1 MAQKQPFY
9 RVVIQGSNGQSFEIN
24 KFTSIKFVYS
34 LNSAGNAELQIPV
47 NDLKINPI
55 TTSPLTTWIKI
66 YRWDDKD
73 IPSTEKLV
81 WYGLLYD
88 VSYGN
93 EDVQGNVSLR
103 YRDIAGILASRRVDR
118 DYAVTTAIDASQI
131 LWDLIDTTQSKTAGG
146 VVVGNLGITQG
157 AAPASKNREP
167 KKDLRSRTILDV
179 MQSFSNNIDGIDWEI
194 TPTPVNSSVG
204 IFNTYYR
211 GADELYHKGNVISTP
226 LVYHADDTSL
236 MKLNNVQ
243 SASVDEVGAE
253 YANDMLILAATVDE
267 SQLYAVSENIPQKKA
282 IGLFQDV
289 KSFTELSVQ
298 DTIDDRATEELNS
311 TLNIPKNID
320 LKMLPLQQPR
330 FGTFDVGDIFTV
342 DYKNYH
348 FREFVE
354 QYRLYKLSVT
364 VDNNG
369 VEKMD
374 FELAHI

>member
-9 RVVIQGSNGQSFEIN
+9 RVVIEGSNGQSFEIN
-24 KFTSIKFVYS
+24 RFTSIKFSYS
-34 LNSAGNAELQIPV
+34 LNSAGNAEMQIPI
-47 NDLKINPI
+47 NDVKINPI
-55 TTSPLTTWIKI
+55 TTVPLTSWIRI
-66 YRWDDKD
+66 YRWDNKND
-73 IPSTEKLV
+73 PSTEKLA

-88 VSYGN
+88 VSYSN
-93 EDVQGNVSLR
+93 EDLQGNVSLR

-118 DYAVTTAIDASQI
+118 DYSVTTPTDASQI

-146 VVVGNLGITQG
+146 EVVGDLGIIQG
-157 AAPASKNREP
+157 VAPASKNREP

-194 TPTPVNSSVG
+194 TPTPVNSSIG

-211 GADELYHKGNVISTP
+211 GASELYHKGNVISTP
-226 LVYHADDTSL
+226 LVYHADDTSS

-243 SASVDEVGAE
+243 SASVDESGGE
-253 YANDMLILAATVDE
+253 YANDMLVLGATIDETQLFAA
-267 SQLYAVSENIPQKKA
+267 AENIPQKKA

-289 KSFTELSVQ
+289 KSITELSEQ
-298 DTIDDRATEELNS
+298 GTIDDRATEELNS

-320 LKMLPLQQPR
+320 FSMLPLQQPR

-348 FREFVE
+348 FREFTE

-374 FELAHI
+374 LELAHI

>member
-9 RVVIQGSNGQSFEIN
+9 RVVIRGANGQSFEIN
-24 KFTSIKFVYS
+24 KFTSVKFVYS

-55 TTSPLTTWIKI
+55 TTTALTTWIRI
-66 YRWDDKD
+66 YRWDDKND
-73 IPSTEKLV
+73 PSTEKLM

-93 EDVQGNVSLR
+93 EDLQGNVSLR

-118 DYAVTTAIDASQI
+118 DYSVTTATDASQI
-131 LWDLIDTTQSKTAGG
+131 LWDLINTTQTKTAGG
-146 VVVGNLGITQG
+146 VVVGNLGIIQG

-167 KKDLRSRTILDV
+167 NKDLRSRTILDV
-179 MQSFSNNIDGIDWEI
+179 MQSFANNIDGIDWEI
-194 TPTPVNSSVG
+194 TPTPVNSSIG

-211 GADELYHKGNVISTP
+211 GASELYHKGNVISTP

-236 MKLNNVQ
+236 MKLNNVK
-243 SASVDEVGAE
+243 STSVDENGGE
-253 YANDMLILAATVDE
+253 YANDMLVLAATIDE
-267 SQLYAVSENIPQKKA
+267 SQLYAVAENIPQKKA
-282 IGLFQDV
+282 IGLFEDV

-298 DTIDDRATEELNS
+298 DTIDDRAVEQLNS

-320 LKMLPLQQPR
+320 IKMLPLQQPR
-330 FGTFDVGDIFTV
+330 LGTFDVGDIFTF
-342 DYKNYH
+342 DYKNYQ

-354 QYRLYKLSVT
+354 QFRLYKLSVN

-369 VEKMD
+369 VETMD
-374 FELAHI
+374 LELAHI